1 MDAIHAETDDAVAV
15 VMIDRPEKRNA
26 LSLSMWQALY
36 RTFERLGADGH
47 VRTVILTGAAGHFC
61 AGADISEFPAVRGD
75 ATAGQAYDREVDR
88 CTQSLMALPK
98 PTIAAISGYCL
109 GGGCG
114 LAIACDFRVGDKSAV
129 FGIPAARL
137 GLVYGV
143 QDTRNLINAVGLSN
157 AKHILYSGERFNSAD
172 GLHFGLFDEI
182 VEHDAL
188 RGAKEFAKSMTGN
201 APLSIHGAKRIISA
215 IGSNEVATM
224 TDDIKQICQHAIDS
238 DDYAEGVRAFM
249 EKRPPEFIGR

>member
-15 VMIDRPEKRNA
+15 VTINRPEKRNA
-26 LSLSMWQALY
+26 LRLSMWQALHQ
-36 RTFERLGADGH
+36 TFQRLGADGD
-47 VRTVILTGAAGHFC
+47 VRAIILTGAGGHFC
-61 AGADISEFPAVRGD
+61 AGADISEFPAVRRD
-75 ATAGQAYDREVDR
+75 AIAGQAYDHEVDQ
-88 CTQSLMALPK
+88 CTQALMSSPQ

-114 LAIACDFRVGDKSAV
+114 LAIACDFRVGDESAV

-137 GLVYGV
+137 GVVYGV

-157 AKHILYSGERFNSAD
+157 AKRILYSGDRFNAAD
-172 GLHFGLFDEI
+172 GLRFGLFDEI
-182 VEHDAL
+182 VDQYSL
-188 RGAKEFAKSMTGN
+188 RGAREFAQSMTRN

-215 IGSNEVATM
+215 IGSNEVGAM
-224 TDDIKQICQHAIDS
+224 TDDIDQICQHAIDS

-249 EKRPPEFIGR
+249 QKRPPAFMGR